1 MPPIVNELLGLVGIL
16 LRVLG
21 FLLFGYAIG
30 KFVLDQ
36 FKNVGWQ
43 VQVALALGFFGLAAA
58 FTNYATPG
66 ASGAFALGGAVAF
79 LMANMPKKKEDE
91 ESNKKK

>member
-1 MPPIVNELLGLVGIL
+1 MPPIVSELLGLVGFL

-21 FLLFGYAIG
+21 FLLFGYATG
-30 KFVLDQ
+30 RFVLDQ

-79 LMANMPKKKEDE
+79 MMANMPKKSEGEEED
-91 ESNKKK
+91 KKK

>member
-1 MPPIVNELLGLVGIL
+1 MPPIVSELLGLVGYL

-21 FLLFGYAIG
+21 FLLFGFAIG
-30 KFVLDQ
+30 RFVLDQ
-36 FKNVGWQ
+36 FKKAGWQ
-43 VQVALALGFFGLAAA
+43 VQIALALGFFGLAAA

-79 LMANMPKKKEDE
+79 MMANMPKKNEGEEED
-91 ESNKKK
+91 KKK

>member
-21 FLLFGYAIG
+21 FLLFGFAIG
-30 KFVLDQ
+30 RFVLDQ

-66 ASGAFALGGAVAF
+66 ASGAFALGGAIAF
-79 LMANMPKKKEDE
+79 TMANMPKKKEDE
-91 ESNKKK
+91 ESDKKK

>member
-1 MPPIVNELLGLVGIL
+1 MPPIVSELLSIVGFL

-21 FLLFGYAIG
+21 FLLFGFAIG
-30 KFVLDQ
+30 RFVLDQ
-36 FKNVGWQ
+36 FKKAGWQ
-43 VQVALALGFFGLAAA
+43 VQVALVVGFFGLAAA

-79 LMANMPKKKEDE
+79 MMANMPKKNEDE
-91 ESNKKK
+91 ESDKKK

>member
-1 MPPIVNELLGLVGIL
+1 MPPIVSELLGLVGFL

-30 KFVLDQ
+30 RFVLDQ

-66 ASGAFALGGAVAF
+66 ASGAFALGGGVAF
-79 LMANMPKKKEDE
+79 MMANMPKKKEDE
-91 ESNKKK
+91 ESDKKK

>member
-91 ESNKKK
+91 ESDKKK

>member
-21 FLLFGYAIG
+21 FLLFVFAIG
-30 KFVLDQ
+30 RFVLDQ

-66 ASGAFALGGAVAF
+66 ASGAFALGGAIAF
-79 LMANMPKKKEDE
+79 TMANMPKKKDDE

>member
-21 FLLFGYAIG
+21 FLLFGFAIG
-30 KFVLDQ
+30 RFVLDQ

-66 ASGAFALGGAVAF
+66 ASGAFALGGAIAF
-79 LMANMPKKKEDE
+79 TMANMPKKKEDE